1 MQSNGNACLPGQ
13 TDTGFEPAGTWGQAL
28 PVAGELEKL
37 NQEVLTLKTLM
48 VLSHNH
54 VVCHQKNAVK
64 HCAAHHHWAFCGLLE
79 HSPGAVPQSP
89 ALG

>member
-13 TDTGFEPAGTWGQAL
+13 TDTGFEPAGTWGQA
-28 PVAGELEKL
+28 PPIAGELEKL

-54 VVCHQKNAVK
+54 TVCHQKGCHQSADY
-64 HCAAHHHWAFCGLLE
+64 HHHAFCELLE
-79 HSPGAVPQSP
+79 HSPGAVPQSQ